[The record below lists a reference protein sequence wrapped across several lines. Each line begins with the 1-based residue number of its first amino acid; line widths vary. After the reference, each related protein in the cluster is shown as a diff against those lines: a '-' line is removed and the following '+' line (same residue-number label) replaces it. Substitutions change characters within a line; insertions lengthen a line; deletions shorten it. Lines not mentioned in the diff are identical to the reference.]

1 VARAREVKKREENEL
16 EFGRIVAFSDGV
28 FSIAITLLVLG
39 LTIDPGIPKE
49 KLAHE
54 LWEMHEALL
63 AYAISFAVIG
73 RFWVIHHGFFGDVKA
88 FDGRLIALNMFYLA
102 WIVLIPFS
110 SQVLGEYGGQL
121 PAVVVYSANLTG
133 VVLVGQWMRWDAH
146 RAGLTERDDLTGRE
160 DLVSSIFIAAVF
172 LLSIVVALINPS
184 IAPFTWF
191 LLFAEPSGHLVK
203 RITEKRMERRS
214 SG

>member
-1 VARAREVKKREENEL
+1 VAHQRELKKREENEL

-39 LTIDPGIPKE
+39 ITIDPGLPRD
-49 KLAHE
+49 KLAHA
-54 LWEMHEALL
+54 LWEEREALL

-73 RFWVIHHGFFGDVKA
+73 RFWVVHHSFFSEVKA
-88 FDGRLIALNMFYLA
+88 FDGRLMGLNMFYLG

-121 PAVVVYSANLTG
+121 PAVIVYSANLTG

-146 RAGLTERDDLTGRE
+146 RAGLTETDEMTGRE
-160 DLVSSIFIAAVF
+160 DLISSLFITAVF
-172 LLSIVVALINPS
+172 LLSIVVALFDAS
-184 IAPFTWF
+184 IAPYIWI
-191 LLFAEPSGHLVK
+191 LLFIEGRGRIVEKLNRRFSG
-203 RITEKRMERRS
+203 
-214 SG
+214 